1 VSEPA
6 IQVEDLGKV
15 YPGPEAPGGWVARL
29 VGTQPRPEPRWA
41 LRGVGFTVMPG
52 ESLGILGHNGA
63 GKSTLL
69 KILARVTRPTTGRF
83 HLRGRLAALLELQAG
98 FNSEWTGRENVYGKG
113 ATMRAG
119 RAEIR
124 RRFDEIVAFAELEDS
139 IDLPIRSYST
149 GMRTRL
155 ALSTVLHLEAEVLIV
170 DEALAGGD
178 QHFQQRCRRRLVDIR
193 DHGTA
198 LLLVSHRAS
207 TVAAC
212 CQRAITLD
220 GGVVVA
226 EGTVEEALNAYHL
239 RRPDPASALGRGRR
253 GRGSPEPTT
262 PHRSAPDADGSAAVR
277 IGGLRVCGEDGRTIS
292 VSGVGSTAGVE
303 ITYDVAAG
311 GAEVAAALWFQDDT
325 GTCTFFVAEDGP
337 EWRGRTRPAGTYR
350 STAWLPPHLVGPG
363 RLRVGAR
370 LWARPAG
377 AGPESGGVVEL
388 HPAQGVGLEVLE
400 GPAPAGGLPEPLGG
414 VVRPSVPWTTRFQ
427 PSETSPAA
435 TPGEHPS
442 PDGRAP
448 AYPGRE

>member
-15 YPGPEAPGGWVARL
+15 YPVPAPEGGWIGRLAAR
-29 VGTQPRPEPRWA
+29 PRPEPRWA

-83 HLRGRLAALLELQAG
+83 QLRGRLAALLELQAG
-98 FNSEWTGRENVYGKG
+98 FNPEWTGRENVYGKG

-139 IDLPIRSYST
+139 IDLPIRSYSS

-155 ALSTVLHLEAEVLIV
+155 ALSTVLHLESDILIV

-178 QHFQQRCRRRLVDIR
+178 HHFQQRCRRRLTEIR
-193 DHGTA
+193 DRGTA

-239 RRPDPASALGRGRR
+239 RRPDPASARGRR
-253 GRGSPEPTT
+253 GLGATEPLTA
-262 PHRSAPDADGSAAVR
+262 HRPAPRADGTAPVR
-277 IGGLRVCGEDGRTIS
+277 IGGLRVCGEDGRTAA
-292 VSGVGSTAGVE
+292 VTGVGSTVGVE
-303 ITYDVAAG
+303 ITYDVPAG
-311 GAEVAAALWFQDDT
+311 GAEVVAALWFQDDT
-325 GTCTFFVAEDGP
+325 GSCTFFVAEDGA

-350 STAWLPPHLVGPG
+350 STAWLPPHLLAPG

-370 LWARPAG
+370 LWARPG
-377 AGPESGGVVEL
+377 EAGPESGSVAEL
-388 HPAQGVGLEVLE
+388 HPSDGVGFEVLE
-400 GPAPAGGLPEPLGG
+400 GLASAGGFPEPLSG

-427 PSETSPAA
+427 SAETSAA
-435 TPGEHPS
+435 SERPL
-442 PDGRAP
+442 PDGRAA

>member
-1 VSEPA
+1 MSEPS

-15 YPGPEAPGGWVARL
+15 YPVPATPGGWIARL
-29 VGTQPRPEPRWA
+29 AGTQPCPEPRWA

-83 HLRGRLAALLELQAG
+83 QLRGRLAALLELQAG
-98 FNSEWTGRENVYGKG
+98 FNPEWTGRENVYGKG

-139 IDLPIRSYST
+139 IDLPIRSYSS

-155 ALSTVLHLEAEVLIV
+155 ALSTVLHLESDILIV

-178 QHFQQRCRRRLVDIR
+178 HHFQLRCRRRLADIR
-193 DHGTA
+193 DRGTA

-239 RRPDPASALGRGRR
+239 RRPDPSSARGRGRR
-253 GRGSPEPTT
+253 GLAATEPLT
-262 PHRSAPDADGSAAVR
+262 PHRTAPRADGSAAVR
-277 IGGLRVCGEDGRTIS
+277 IGGLRVCGEDGRTAA
-292 VSGVGSTAGVE
+292 VAGVGSTVGIE
-303 ITYDVAAG
+303 ITYDVPVG
-311 GAEVAAALWFQDDT
+311 GAEVVAALWFQDDT
-325 GTCTFFVAEDGP
+325 GSCTFFVAEDGA

-350 STAWLPPHLVGPG
+350 STAWLPPHLLAPG
-363 RLRVGAR
+363 RLRVGVR

-377 AGPESGGVVEL
+377 AGAESGSVAEL
-388 HPAQGVGLEVLE
+388 HPAEGVGFEVLE
-400 GPAPAGGLPEPLGG
+400 GLASAGGFPEPLSG

-427 PSETSPAA
+427 PPETGAA
-435 TPGEHPS
+435 TPGERPS
-442 PDGRAP
+442 PGGRAA